1 MAIKTRIIFVRH
13 AEAEGN
19 LNRVFHG
26 WTDSSITERGHL
38 QAQRVAQRLK
48 DVDID
53 VIYSSS
59 LKRTLQTAQ
68 YIADVKTFP

>member
-38 QAQRVAQRLK
+38 QARELPRGLK
-48 DVDID
+48 M
-53 VIYSSS
+53 
-59 LKRTLQTAQ
+59 LTLT
-68 YIADVKTFP
+68 

>member
-13 AEAEGN
+13 AEAEGKSQQGVPR
-19 LNRVFHG
+19 LDRFIHYRKG
-26 WTDSSITERGHL
+26 TS

-68 YIADVKTFP
+68 YIADVKNLP

>member
-1 MAIKTRIIFVRH
+1 
-13 AEAEGN
+13 
-19 LNRVFHG
+19 VFHG

-59 LKRTLQTAQ
+59 LKEHFRLPN
-68 YIADVKTFP
+68 ILLM